1 MFDKNRDKKISLEEL
16 QDVLEHCKIEVS
28 RRDVKDVFEMIDLNG
43 DGKIIYEEF
52 CSVME
57 GTKSVNFKEFV
68 RRRLDPKA
76 KALQEKKDDQPEMMK
91 ELKREGLM
99 KGPEKEQIKDLEE
112 RKGQPLTER
121 SEAL

>member
-99 KGPEKEQIKDLEE
+99 KGPEKEQTKDLEE

>member
-1 MFDKNRDKKISLEEL
+1 
-16 QDVLEHCKIEVS
+16 
-28 RRDVKDVFEMIDLNG
+28 
-43 DGKIIYEEF
+43 
-52 CSVME
+52 ME

-99 KGPEKEQIKDLEE
+99 KGPEKEQTKDLEE